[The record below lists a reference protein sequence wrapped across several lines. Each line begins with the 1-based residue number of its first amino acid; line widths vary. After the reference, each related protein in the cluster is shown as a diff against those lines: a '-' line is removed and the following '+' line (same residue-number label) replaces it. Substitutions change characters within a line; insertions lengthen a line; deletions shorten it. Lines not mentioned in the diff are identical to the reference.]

1 MAAPFLF
8 TASALLV
15 FSVLSAI
22 AHWPSINNTVEV
34 SGFADRLNLTSAN
47 VGRLKPICTNG
58 LGHQTNFQTASVTV
72 GGKIYTAI
80 DFDTIAVDAALCA
93 VKWRTTETHKAPGP
107 LSVNRGAT
115 VVDGRVIH
123 GGQDGRVLAYDAVT
137 GKRPWAT
144 TNPNAAIG
152 SGTVSYEVKGQQPI
166 GVTVGMTSTIWPTRK
181 VHGHLIVYGSDK

>member
-22 AHWPSINNTVEV
+22 AHWPSINNNVGV
-34 SGFADRLNLTSAN
+34 SRFADRLNLTPAN

-93 VKWRTTETHKAPGP
+93 VKRRTTETGP
-107 LSVNRGAT
+107 LAVNRGAT
-115 VVDGRVIH
+115 VADGRVIH

-144 TNPNAAIG
+144 TNTNAAIG

-181 VHGHLIVYGSDK
+181 VNGHLIVYGSDK